1 MELNCKKGIHEG
13 FSLHPILGLDQAT
26 IRLQN
31 SVYVEQGMIVGTYIL
46 VLKEDS
52 TNLSLLLCWWWKVE
66 HLEINSA
73 FDCEQDW
80 GKMLILQLLGMGRAM
95 VRFRIPYSSLSSP
108 CQAKPNE
115 A

>member
-1 MELNCKKGIHEG
+1 
-13 FSLHPILGLDQAT
+13 
-26 IRLQN
+26 
-31 SVYVEQGMIVGTYIL
+31 MIVGTYIL

-66 HLEINSA
+66 HLEINYA

-80 GKMLILQLLGMGRAM
+80 GKILILQLLGMGRAM